1 MLLYQYIK
9 ELLYQHECVTVPH
22 FGAFLTRISGATV
35 TNEGAFSPPRKE
47 ILFNRLL
54 STNDGILAHYYAQKE
69 AISYEQALRKIEKEV
84 SLLKKRIQT
93 QVLRFPG
100 VGEMQLSPDK
110 KWHFLP
116 LGKINFN
123 TRAFGLPN
131 FQRNPLFTSI
141 QSETSKIISIMENSN
156 NDDLMFEPDGNDE
169 NLTNEN
175 KNSKMRY
182 VLIGVVA
189 AVLISCAYYLGQNY
203 VTGEM
208 IKQQELAQEKIK
220 KNVQEA
226 TFDLGILGTVSI
238 AAEAAGSA
246 PFSNDDIAYSYEKY
260 YSVIAGSFRSI
271 ENANNLISQLKA
283 DGYNAEL
290 AKGSPDGLYRVAFGR
305 FTSKRKAYN
314 LLSFVKNAQEEEVWY
329 LEE

>member
-9 ELLYQHECVTVPH
+9 ELLYQHECVTVPN
-22 FGAFLTRISGATV
+22 FGAFLTRTNHATV
-35 TNEGAFSPPRKE
+35 TNDGAFFPPRKE

-69 AISYEQALRKIEKEV
+69 AISYEQALRKIEKEA
-84 SLLKKRIQT
+84 SLWKKRIQT

-123 TRAFGLPN
+123 TQAFGLPN
-131 FQRNPLFTSI
+131 FQRSPLFISI
-141 QSETSKIISIMENSN
+141 QSETPKIITIMENSN

-169 NLTNEN
+169 NLTNED
-175 KNSKMRY
+175 KSPKMRY
-182 VLIGVVA
+182 ALVGVVA
-189 AVLISCAYYLGQNY
+189 AVLIAGAYYFGQNY
-203 VTGEM
+203 VTHEK

-226 TFDLGILGTVSI
+226 TFDLGTLGEVSV
-238 AAEAAGSA
+238 AAEATGRA
-246 PFSNDDIAYSYEKY
+246 PLPNDDVVFSDEKY

-271 ENANNLISQLKA
+271 DNANNLIAQLRA
-283 DGYNAEL
+283 NGYDAEL
-290 AKGSPDGLYRVAFGR
+290 AKESPDGLYRVAFGR